1 MLYEKEIATC
11 LSGGGMKGSFNMN
24 IETVKTLW
32 KPAPLD
38 EKASARHWD
47 GYAGSFAEK
56 SLPTADDSLTLRI
69 IKQQNLLPC
78 GGRVLDVGCGT
89 GRFSFALEAAGAEA
103 TGTDL
108 SPKMIEKAAELK
120 RRRNSGVELFNDD
133 WSRVDLAARGWKGAF
148 DLVLANMTP
157 AICSADT
164 FLKLAEASRGAVLM
178 VKPTRRTNPILDQLR
193 RLIGAEPETKA
204 LDETLAYAFNL
215 AWFTGGQ
222 PQLAYEEQDWD
233 MSLPFEEA
241 VERYTLRLA
250 AERPLSAEDTAA
262 IRAYLENAAENGIVR
277 EIVHTTIAALW
288 WRVRG

>member
-1 MLYEKEIATC
+1 VLYEKEIATC

-24 IETVKTLW
+24 IETVKKLW
-32 KPAPLD
+32 QPAPVD
-38 EKASARHWD
+38 EAADARHWD
-47 GYAGSFAEK
+47 SYAESFAEK
-56 SLPTADDSLTLRI
+56 GLPTVDDSLTLRI
-69 IKQQNLLPC
+69 IEQQSLLPR

-108 SPKMIEKAAELK
+108 SPKMIEKALEWKLAHGS
-120 RRRNSGVELFNDD
+120 NAAFFNDD

-164 FLKLAEASRGAVLM
+164 FLKLAEASRGTVLM
-178 VKPTRRTNPILDQLR
+178 VKPTRRTNPVLDQLR
-193 RLIGAEPETKA
+193 RFIGAEPDTKA
-204 LDETLAYAFNL
+204 LDETLAYAFDL

-262 IRAYLENAAENGIVR
+262 IRAYLENAAENGAVR

-288 WRVRG
+288 WRVNG

>member
-1 MLYEKEIATC
+1 
-11 LSGGGMKGSFNMN
+11 MN

-32 KPAPLD
+32 KPVPLD
-38 EKASARHWD
+38 EKASTRRWD
-47 GYAGSFAEK
+47 SYADSFAEK
-56 SLPTADDSLTLRI
+56 GLPTVDDSLTLRI
-69 IKQQNLLPC
+69 IEQQSLLPR

-89 GRFSFALEAAGAEA
+89 GRYSFALETAGAEA

-120 RRRNSGVELFNDD
+120 RRRNSNVELYNDD
-133 WSRVDLAARGWKGAF
+133 WSRVDLATRGWKGAF

-178 VKPTRRTNPILDQLR
+178 VKPTRRTNPVLDQLR

-204 LDETLAYAFNL
+204 LDETLAYAFDL

-233 MSLPFEEA
+233 MSLPLDEA

-250 AERPLSAEDTAA
+250 AECPLSAEDRAA
-262 IRAYLENAAENGIVR
+262 IRAYLENAAENSVVR
-277 EIVHTTIAALW
+277 EIVHTTVAALW
-288 WRVRG
+288 WRVNG